1 MFASIWSY
9 LGWKEEEPVIQNYPP
24 VTIVGARIPAD
35 GSPAHLLPL
44 TTISDSSATD
54 SFLLHVPD
62 LRSYWGSKEAWRLR
76 DLHRFYLQ
84 KDGCVPLSQHRK
96 QTDDFKSFLCS
107 SQRLSRE
114 QILHLRQR
122 YILPQQRFLVQ
133 QHNTYHYCLGT
144 YYVFYSF
151 AVDDLPVNKF
161 VPRWIEEDIN
171 PHSPYRYFGDVFV
184 VKISPDE
191 VGQDGRATYEDVD
204 PLFLDFLVDDAACSK
219 TLIPLLPLLYRR
231 EGQKMIGNLGIF

>member
-1 MFASIWSY
+1 MFASMWSF
-9 LGWKEEEPVIQNYPP
+9 LGWKEEEPVIQSYPP

-35 GSPAHLLPL
+35 GTPAHLLPL
-44 TTISDSSATD
+44 TTISDSSAPD

-62 LRSYWGSKEAWRLR
+62 LRSYWMSEQAWRLR
-76 DLHRFYLQ
+76 DLHRFHLQ
-84 KDGCVPLSQHRK
+84 KDGCVPLSQHCM
-96 QTDDFKSFLCS
+96 QTDDFKSLLCM

-122 YILPQQRFLVQ
+122 YLLPQQRFFVQ

-144 YYVFYSF
+144 YYVFCSF

-161 VPRWIEEDIN
+161 VPRWIEEDA
-171 PHSPYRYFGDVFV
+171 HSPYRYFGDVFV

-191 VGQDGRATYEDVD
+191 VGQDGRAVYEDVD

-219 TLIPLLPLLYRR
+219 TLIPLLHRR
-231 EGQKMIGNLGIF
+231 EGQKMIGSLNIF